1 MISIF
6 KVRLNDSRIRGD
18 IPLNIKRAAVSTKKC
33 AYPFCPEQE
42 DTRLIPIGIRS
53 KAIRELRFY
62 IPPRCVVCQNHRQF
76 EQWQEGDIRDFELI
90 PYTLANIEDMID
102 LLRFKPK
109 CLKYEMSGEEIGL
122 LSLKTTC

>member
-6 KVRLNDSRIRGD
+6 KVRLNDLRIRGD

-33 AYPFCPEQE
+33 AYPLCLEQE
-42 DTRLIPIGIRS
+42 DTRLIPIGTRS
-53 KAIRELRFY
+53 KVIHELCFY
-62 IPPRCVVCQNHRQF
+62 IPPRCVACQNHRKF
-76 EQWQEGDIRDFELI
+76 EQWQERDITDFELI

-109 CLKYEMSGEEIGL
+109 CLKYETSGEETDL
-122 LSLKTTC
+122 LSSRNAC